1 MKKQWKRQRA
11 KGVRMELSGKKKG
24 AEKTRNR
31 GRRQELERE
40 GRGLQLQESERKTNR
55 EKKTEEMKDEEP

>member
-1 MKKQWKRQRA
+1 
-11 KGVRMELSGKKKG
+11 MELSGKKKG